1 MLVINRP
8 FIKLIRTLIAKKI
21 PQHFCLHCLDICCRA
36 GLVLHGLPHVLISV
50 ARGGSG
56 SLLLGF
62 GGKVSATLHV
72 CLVVHDSVLVR
83 SILVSNRVLGGLA
96 IHILHES
103 RRTVGYA
110 SLFHRIPARR
120 STYLCLLAGRS
131 SLDSPAV
138 VLNLPHLV
146 LVWCRAK
153 ACASLRLLLVLL
165 NRRGVHATAVTALL
179 GVQLVDDWHCRAWIS
194 FVLLLRRQNDG
205 IVLGIESLI
214 PRLEVW
220 ATCPIHRG
228 TPMLWPLHLCLLPLH
243 PVSDKRVG
251 KLYSWKDKKS

>member
-1 MLVINRP
+1 M
-8 FIKLIRTLIAKKI
+8 
-21 PQHFCLHCLDICCRA
+21 
-36 GLVLHGLPHVLISV
+36 LISV

-62 GGKVSATLHV
+62 GGKVSTTLHV
-72 CLVVHDSVLVR
+72 CLVVHDSVLMR
-83 SILVSNRVLGGLA
+83 CILVSNRVLGGLA

-146 LVWCRAK
+146 LV
-153 ACASLRLLLVLL
+153 
-165 NRRGVHATAVTALL
+165 
-179 GVQLVDDWHCRAWIS
+179 
-194 FVLLLRRQNDG
+194 
-205 IVLGIESLI
+205 
-214 PRLEVW
+214 
-220 ATCPIHRG
+220 
-228 TPMLWPLHLCLLPLH
+228 
-243 PVSDKRVG
+243 
-251 KLYSWKDKKS
+251 

>member
-1 MLVINRP
+1 MLARICLCKQALPAKFSN
-8 FIKLIRTLIAKKI
+8 KLLGGSRGVEMAARAPVLTL
-21 PQHFCLHCLDICCRA
+21 LLRLYDGGCLDICCRA

-62 GGKVSATLHV
+62 GGKVSTTLHV
-72 CLVVHDSVLVR
+72 CLVVHDSVLMR
-83 SILVSNRVLGGLA
+83 CILVSNRVLGGLA

-146 LVWCRAK
+146 LV
-153 ACASLRLLLVLL
+153 
-165 NRRGVHATAVTALL
+165 
-179 GVQLVDDWHCRAWIS
+179 
-194 FVLLLRRQNDG
+194 
-205 IVLGIESLI
+205 
-214 PRLEVW
+214 
-220 ATCPIHRG
+220 
-228 TPMLWPLHLCLLPLH
+228 
-243 PVSDKRVG
+243 
-251 KLYSWKDKKS
+251 